1 MSNES
6 GKKDLKHFLGLA
18 GAQLDHRLKQAEAS
32 EPYSAR
38 INRMRALVE
47 LIKEQVPA
55 HAETKKNSRPP
66 TGTVG

>member
-6 GKKDLKHFLGLA
+6 GKRDLKHFLGLA
-18 GAQLDHRLKQAEAS
+18 GAQLDHRLKQTEAS

-38 INRMRALVE
+38 INRMRALAE

-55 HAETKKNSRPP
+55 NAETKNTRPP